1 MITASLGCVKIYKKP
16 RDTDSRGKY
25 IPKHK
30 RGPDV
35 ELFKGE
41 RHGFLSLSFRI
52 IKKKK
57 YFKISSIR
65 HDLVLLSQV
74 VSLWLSEATSA
85 STQNQGQSWHTA
97 GAVKRY
103 IWPIATN
110 VDQFLDTFKIFE
122 LVLFFFRI
130 SATLP
135 KQSILPFLPFS
146 FWSSP
151 SQSDLN

>member
-52 IKKKK
+52 IKKK
-57 YFKISSIR
+57 
-65 HDLVLLSQV
+65 
-74 VSLWLSEATSA
+74 
-85 STQNQGQSWHTA
+85 
-97 GAVKRY
+97 
-103 IWPIATN
+103 
-110 VDQFLDTFKIFE
+110 IF
-122 LVLFFFRI
+122 
-130 SATLP
+130 
-135 KQSILPFLPFS
+135 
-146 FWSSP
+146 
-151 SQSDLN
+151 

>member
-52 IKKKK
+52 IKKN
-57 YFKISSIR
+57 YFKITSIR

-85 STQNQGQSWHTA
+85 STQNQGQS
-97 GAVKRY
+97 
-103 IWPIATN
+103 
-110 VDQFLDTFKIFE
+110 
-122 LVLFFFRI
+122 
-130 SATLP
+130 
-135 KQSILPFLPFS
+135 
-146 FWSSP
+146 
-151 SQSDLN
+151 

>member
-52 IKKKK
+52 ITKK
-57 YFKISSIR
+57 
-65 HDLVLLSQV
+65 
-74 VSLWLSEATSA
+74 
-85 STQNQGQSWHTA
+85 
-97 GAVKRY
+97 
-103 IWPIATN
+103 
-110 VDQFLDTFKIFE
+110 
-122 LVLFFFRI
+122 LF
-130 SATLP
+130 
-135 KQSILPFLPFS
+135 
-146 FWSSP
+146 
-151 SQSDLN
+151 

>member
-41 RHGFLSLSFRI
+41 KFYFQITSI
-52 IKKKK
+52 IL
-57 YFKISSIR
+57 
-65 HDLVLLSQV
+65 DQVLISQV

-85 STQNQGQSWHTA
+85 STQNQGQS
-97 GAVKRY
+97 
-103 IWPIATN
+103 
-110 VDQFLDTFKIFE
+110 
-122 LVLFFFRI
+122 
-130 SATLP
+130 
-135 KQSILPFLPFS
+135 
-146 FWSSP
+146 
-151 SQSDLN
+151 